1 MRISFNL
8 LFLISTLCGGGSST
22 TSAPPSSVGTTSSLS
37 SLGIA
42 SSSSSSSSSS
52 GSSNSSL
59 SSSDIA
65 NDSRT
70 ISTVNDNKDPLQNA
84 EILRCVGKTYL
95 SSKQYSKAAICY
107 TAVLQVIE
115 GIGGAESGSIR
126 QRCSITLA
134 ECEIKLGN
142 LYGAIAR
149 CSEVIDECP
158 IPLLENHS
166 SDSREISTGTTSDSR
181 VHMNNDQNELIR
193 KVLSQA
199 LYRRAIAL
207 NRLEEPELAMIDLLE
222 VSICHSNILIIYHS
236 HSLDPTLLY
245 TPHDTHHTTYCSYLT
260 HIINIA
266 LQGCAHGTNR

>member
-1 MRISFNL
+1 MVHILVEQDREKRVRSIVDIVNMRNSFTI
-8 LFLISTLCGGGSST
+8 LFLLSTLCGGGSST
-22 TSAPPSSVGTTSSLS
+22 TSAPPLSGTTSLS
-37 SLGIA
+37 SLG
-42 SSSSSSSSSS
+42 STSSSSSSS
-52 GSSNSSL
+52 GSSNSN
-59 SSSDIA
+59 SSVSSHVTP

-70 ISTVNDNKDPLQNA
+70 ISKVTADENPLQNA

-107 TAVLQVIE
+107 AAVLQVIE
-115 GIGGAESGSIR
+115 GIGGIESGNIR

-158 IPLLENHS
+158 VPLLENPS
-166 SDSREISTGTTSDSR
+166 SESRKVTPGTGGSGSGSG
-181 VHMNNDQNELIR
+181 VSINSAQNELIR

-207 NRLEEPELAMIDLLE
+207 YRLEEPDLAMIDLLE
-222 VSICHSNILIIYHS
+222 VFVYNCI
-236 HSLDPTLLY
+236 P
-245 TPHDTHHTTYCSYLT
+245 
-260 HIINIA
+260 
-266 LQGCAHGTNR
+266 NRRMSSV

>member
-1 MRISFNL
+1 MNNMRVPLNL
-8 LFLISTLCGGGSST
+8 LFLFSTLCGGGSST
-22 TSAPPSSVGTTSSLS
+22 TSAPTSIGTTSLS
-37 SLGIA
+37 SLG
-42 SSSSSSSSSS
+42 STSSSSSSSSS
-52 GSSNSSL
+52 GSSNSSVN
-59 SSSDIA
+59 SHGTA
-65 NDSRT
+65 NESRS
-70 ISTVNDNKDPLQNA
+70 ISTVNDDPLQNA

-158 IPLLENHS
+158 IPILDNHS
-166 SDSREISTGTTSDSR
+166 SDSRKISSGSDGSR
-181 VHMNNDQNELIR
+181 VSINTEQNDLIR

-207 NRLEEPELAMIDLLE
+207 NRLEEPELAMIDLME
-222 VSICHSNILIIYHS
+222 VSF
-236 HSLDPTLLY
+236 
-245 TPHDTHHTTYCSYLT
+245 
-260 HIINIA
+260 
-266 LQGCAHGTNR
+266 